1 MSGENGLPCGLGEG
15 THYGCEC
22 VMRRIADLES
32 ALSASEARA
41 KELERERDEARRE
54 ATAFGQLCEST
65 VEQFKQ
71 GMFAAQRER
80 AAAEARREEAERR
93 LAVAE
98 ALNPAA
104 VSLAAFAKVTAA
116 LTARAER
123 AESALVARHGG
134 EPLALIG
141 ELDEARAER
150 DEARRDAR
158 ATVEANRLFGD
169 EAVILRT
176 DLATAESRAEA
187 LAKALREVE
196 WQGEWGLDRDGNS
209 AETCPACHR
218 AKPNGHTPDCTL
230 ARALSVGVSRTDAA
244 KEDHHA

>member
-1 MSGENGLPCGLGEG
+1 MGGEACGIGEG

-22 VMRRIADLES
+22 VMRRIADLEA

-41 KELERERDEARRE
+41 KEL
-54 ATAFGQLCEST
+54 
-65 VEQFKQ
+65 
-71 GMFAAQRER
+71 
-80 AAAEARREEAERR
+80 ERR

-104 VSLAAFAKVTAA
+104 VSLAAFAEVTAA

-230 ARALSVGVSRTDAA
+230 ARALSVGVSRTGGEPG
-244 KEDHHA
+244 KEGNDGR

>member
-1 MSGENGLPCGLGEG
+1 MGGEACGIGEG

-22 VMRRIADLES
+22 VMRRLAEAEARAAGLE
-32 ALSASEARA
+32 SASEARA
-41 KELERERDEARRE
+41 KEL
-54 ATAFGQLCEST
+54 
-65 VEQFKQ
+65 
-71 GMFAAQRER
+71 
-80 AAAEARREEAERR
+80 ERR